1 MAPTN
6 VAGSTG
12 GASDEG
18 DLMFTTAMPAA
29 DYYAHLLA
37 KVEARADLVHE
48 RHTLGY
54 AAGSWDFYRIASGD
68 IGPDDKV
75 MVVRATIHGDEVAGA
90 LTVLDYLDEL
100 VDHAHE
106 RGVRLILYPLG
117 NPSGFDLGIRY
128 NADHHMGEGNND
140 FIRYVM
146 EDGSTQSDLL
156 NGKPFKSWV
165 FADDPSVDVDLPVE
179 ARLMLDL
186 ARRDPLEQV
195 VAAFDLHQDHVT
207 EGLPARTYQY
217 AFGDLSRYA
226 GIVARVREVVPPL
239 ADFDMAGGFGERIDE
254 HGNVLPRDPDNAV
267 RSDRD
272 GFIVRYD
279 GTFSD
284 FYQRIGV
291 PHSIATET
299 TGATPMEDACRVNW
313 IWLTGV
319 IDLVAAGTEQPA
331 V

>member
-1 MAPTN
+1 
-6 VAGSTG
+6 
-12 GASDEG
+12 
-18 DLMFTTAMPAA
+18 MFTTAMPAA
-29 DYYAHLLA
+29 EYYTHLLTR
-37 KVEARADLVHE
+37 VEARDDLVHE
-48 RHTLGY
+48 RHTLAY
-54 AAGSWDFYRIASGD
+54 AAGSWDFYRIASKD
-68 IGPDDKV
+68 IGPDDPAV
-75 MVVRATIHGDEVAGA
+75 VVRATIHGDETAGA
-90 LTVLDYLDEL
+90 LTVLNYLDEL

-117 NPSGFDLGIRY
+117 NPSGFDRGVRY

-146 EDGSTQSDLL
+146 EDGSAQGDLL
-156 NGKPFKSWV
+156 DGSPFATWV
-165 FADDPSVDVDLPVE
+165 YADDPRVDVDLPVE

-186 ARRDPLEQV
+186 VRRDPLEQV
-195 VAAFDLHQDHVT
+195 VAAFDLHQDLVT

-226 GIVARVREVVPPL
+226 GIVARVHEVVPPL
-239 ADFDMAGGFGERIDE
+239 ADFDVAAGFGEHIDE
-254 HGNVLPRDPDNAV
+254 HGTVQPRDPDNAV
-267 RSDRD
+267 RSDED
-272 GFIVRYD
+272 GFIVRHD

-299 TGATPMEDACRVNW
+299 TGATPTEDACRVNW

-319 IDLVAAGTEQPA
+319 IDLVAAGTEQRPG
-331 V
+331 

>member
-1 MAPTN
+1 
-6 VAGSTG
+6 
-12 GASDEG
+12 
-18 DLMFTTAMPAA
+18 MFTTSMPAA
-29 DYYAHLLA
+29 EYYTHLLA
-37 KVEARADLVHE
+37 KVRARSDLVHQ
-48 RHTLGY
+48 RHTLAY
-54 AAGSWDFYRIASGD
+54 AVGSWDFYRIASRD
-68 IGPDDKV
+68 IGPEDAV
-75 MVVRATIHGDEVAGA
+75 VVVRATIHGDETAGA
-90 LTVLDYLDEL
+90 LTVLNYLDEL

-146 EDGSTQSDLL
+146 EDGSIQSDLL
-156 NGKPFKSWV
+156 NGKPFQSWV
-165 FADDPSVDVDLPVE
+165 YADDPRVHVDLPVE

-195 VAAFDLHQDHVT
+195 VAALDLHQDHVT

-226 GIVARVREVVPPL
+226 GIVAQVHEVVPPL
-239 ADFDMAGGFGERIDE
+239 ADFDIAGGFGEQIDE
-254 HGNVLPRDPDNAV
+254 QGNVLPRDPDNAV
-267 RSDRD
+267 RSDQD
-272 GFIVRYD
+272 GFVVRYD

-299 TGATPMEDACRVNW
+299 TGATPMEDACRVNR

-319 IDLVAAGTEQPA
+319 IDLVSAEGQDRANRSISPPNTTSSP
-331 V
+331 